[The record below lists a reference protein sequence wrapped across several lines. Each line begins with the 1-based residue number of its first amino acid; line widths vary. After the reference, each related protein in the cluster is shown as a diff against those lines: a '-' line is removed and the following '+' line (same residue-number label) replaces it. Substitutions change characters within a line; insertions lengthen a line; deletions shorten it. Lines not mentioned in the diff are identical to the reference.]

1 VIATMQQQPDTR
13 QAPEP
18 ATTPPLLAPNGML
31 RCPFPRCG
39 ECRPVWDW
47 PRLRTPPEYRHEL
60 RPVLRC
66 PRCQRHFAPAGVS
79 E

>member
-1 VIATMQQQPDTR
+1 VISAMQQRANTR

-18 ATTPPLLAPNGML
+18 AATPLRRGDTL
-31 RCPFPRCG
+31 RCPFCG
-39 ECRPVWDW
+39 HERQEWDY

-66 PRCQRHFAPAGVS
+66 PRCQRHFSPAGVS